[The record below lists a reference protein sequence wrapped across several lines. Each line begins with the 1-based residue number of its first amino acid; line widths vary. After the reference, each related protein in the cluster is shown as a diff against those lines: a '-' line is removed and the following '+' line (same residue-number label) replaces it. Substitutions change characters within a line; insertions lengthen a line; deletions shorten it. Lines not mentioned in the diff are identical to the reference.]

1 MIAYASLDMRDDAA
15 RLRQSVEQYAF
26 EGAYRHDL
34 AEDKINGMATEQAAY
49 GVVAYQRMLDGKSRL
64 FDMRGE

>member
-1 MIAYASLDMRDDAA
+1 
-15 RLRQSVEQYAF
+15 
-26 EGAYRHDL
+26 
-34 AEDKINGMATEQAAY
+34 MATEQAAY